1 MQNRIRSEACRVT
14 VVCVDSA
21 EDGLLTGRL
30 YNPYLSAGVEF
41 KNLMQF
47 LLTMETLLDKLQLPQ
62 SFNAKRSFEHPE
74 EPLVTLADSGPQ
86 RGKAATFSARVIF
99 RQNASWQGCVTW
111 LEGEKEESFRSVLEL
126 VLLMYSATGDENNRK
141 KAKSGTR
148 FSALQTKQKIPCDPS
163 A

>member
-47 LLTMETLLDKLQLPQ
+47 LLTMETLLDELQLPQ
-62 SFNAKRSFEHPE
+62 SFNAQRSFGHPE
-74 EPLVTLADSGPQ
+74 EPVVTLADSGPQ
-86 RGKAATFSARVIF
+86 RGKAATFSVPGDFPAKRQLAGICDMAGGRKRGKLPKRIGAGSADVQCHRRREQQKKGKIGYPIF
-99 RQNASWQGCVTW
+99 CFAG
-111 LEGEKEESFRSVLEL
+111 K
-126 VLLMYSATGDENNRK
+126 AEN
-141 KAKSGTR
+141 
-148 FSALQTKQKIPCDPS
+148 PM
-163 A
+163 

>member
-1 MQNRIRSEACRVT
+1 MNRIRSEGCRVT

-47 LLTMETLLDKLQLPQ
+47 LLTMETLLDELQLPQ
-62 SFNAKRSFEHPE
+62 PFNAQRSFGHPE

-86 RGKAATFSARVIF
+86 RGKAATFSVRVIF
-99 RQNASWQGCVTW
+99 RQNASWQGSVTW

-141 KAKSGTR
+141 R
-148 FSALQTKQKIPCDPS
+148 QNRVPDFLLCLQSRKIPCDPG